1 MIICLS
7 FVIERIER
15 TFQNEI
21 VLTHTSLLHPCGW
34 VCAQFEV
41 AHTAKCHQ
49 QQQQQQRQ
57 QQQQQQQQDYG
68 HSHLNVLPMEIEKM
82 KIQFLNHEN

>member
-57 QQQQQQQQDYG
+57 QQQQDYG